1 MATSASPPSAR
12 PWITA
17 LVFAVIGAWLLV
29 GGIWLLVL
37 GGSPY
42 YAVSGAATVLSA
54 GLLWARRRAGAWLYG
69 VVWLGTA
76 VWSLFES
83 GLNFWYLEPRLL
95 VPTLLLIWLWL
106 PPVQRK
112 LVGAAPRAS
121 RQAATAI
128 VCVAFCVFLGG
139 LAAGAGAVHAPQS
152 DGDEV
157 HNGADSDVPDADWP
171 FYGRT
176 PRGDRFTP
184 LDQITTANVSK
195 LEPAWTYR
203 TGDLPYPTDKKNHHE
218 FNFEATPI
226 KIGDSLYLC
235 TPHSHVIALDPVTGK
250 ARWTFDPHADTSE
263 NAYVN
268 CRGVSYYRAP
278 AGTDC
283 PERIIAPVADARLVA
298 LDARTGKPCEGF
310 GEHGFVSLTQYLAP
324 MGKGFHFVS
333 SPPLVIK
340 DRVILGGW
348 IYDGQAENEPSGAV
362 RAFDPITGALVWAW
376 DVGKPGEVAH
386 PDAGDVL
393 TRGTPNAWGVY
404 TADEALGLV
413 YLPTGNAVP
422 DYYGANR
429 RPFDEKYSSSV
440 VALDIESGAPRWH
453 FQTLHHDLWDMDVP
467 IGPSLVDLPD
477 GAGHVVPALV
487 QTTKRG
493 ELFLLD
499 RRDGHPL
506 AEVTEKPAP
515 QDGLPGDHVAPTQPY
530 SVGMPSFAP
539 PRIRERDAWGA
550 TMLDQLVCR
559 IQFRS
564 MHYEGAY
571 TPITTRKT
579 LVYPAFDGIV
589 DWQGGSIDPVRHW
602 LVVNTSFIPFVAQ
615 SFPRKKP
622 EQSGDIPTWN
632 GQGTPPHAKDFEWNP
647 QYGTPYA
654 TKVEPWLNPLGV
666 PCKAPPWGQMAAVD
680 LTSRRIVWQ
689 HDVGTTR
696 DTGPFGLHV
705 NLPLPTGIFN
715 IGGNIITAGGLVFMG
730 ATADDYLRA
739 FDIRTGKELWRA
751 RLPAGGQATPMSYEG
766 ADGRQYIVISAG
778 GHGGLRTRS
787 GDYVVAYA
795 LPASRAPVKRKKRIA
810 AATTPPVVSITPVP

>member
-1 MATSASPPSAR
+1 MQADRVRR
-12 PWITA
+12 PLVTA
-17 LVFAVIGAWLLV
+17 VVYALIGAWLLV
-29 GGIWLLVL
+29 GGVWLIAL
-37 GGSPY
+37 GGSWY
-42 YAVSGAATVLSA
+42 YAAAGVGTLLSA
-54 GLLWARRRAGAWLYG
+54 WLLWQRRRAGVLLYTFT
-69 VVWLGTA
+69 WLGTV
-76 VWSLFES
+76 VWALLES
-83 GLNFWYLEPRLL
+83 GWHLWYLEPRLL
-95 VPTLLLIWLWL
+95 LPTLLLLWLWL

-112 LVGAAPRAS
+112 LHGFRAGRSVGGVAAAMVTMLLASAGWMVASAAMPAAAPQAQSGSSSAS
-121 RQAATAI
+121 GD
-128 VCVAFCVFLGG
+128 V
-139 LAAGAGAVHAPQS
+139 PMP
-152 DGDEV
+152 DGD
-157 HNGADSDVPDADWP
+157 WLY
-171 FYGRT
+171 YGRT
-176 PRGDRFTP
+176 PRGERYSP
-184 LDQITTANVSK
+184 LKQITTANVAQ
-195 LEPAWTYR
+195 LAPAWTYR
-203 TGDLPYPTDKKNHHE
+203 TGDLPYPNDTKNGHE

-226 KIGDSLYLC
+226 KVGDTLYLC

-268 CRGVSYYRAP
+268 CRGVSYYQAP
-278 AGTDC
+278 AGTPC
-283 PERIIAPVADARLVA
+283 PQRILAPVADARLVA
-298 LDARTGKPCEGF
+298 LDATTGKPCEGF
-310 GEHGFVSLTQYLAP
+310 GQHGFVSLSQYLTP

-362 RAFDPITGALVWAW
+362 RAFDPISGELVWAW

-386 PDAGDVL
+386 PQAGDRL

-404 TADEALGLV
+404 TADAALGLV

-422 DYYGANR
+422 DYYGAQR

-440 VALDIESGAPRWH
+440 VALDIETGAPRWH

-477 GAGHVVPALV
+477 ASGQTVPALV

-493 ELFLLD
+493 ELFVLD

-506 AEVTEKPAP
+506 TEVTEKPAP
-515 QDGLPGDHVAPTQPY
+515 QDGLPGDRLSPTQPY
-530 SVGMPSFAP
+530 STGMPSFAP
-539 PRIRERDAWGA
+539 PVIRERDMWGA

-579 LVYPAFDGIV
+579 LAYPAFDGII
-589 DWQGGSIDPVRHW
+589 DWHGGSIDPVHKW
-602 LVVNTSFIPFVAQ
+602 LLVNTSFIPFVAQ
-615 SFPRKKP
+615 SYPRAKP
-622 EQSGDIPTWN
+622 EKAGDIPTWN
-632 GQGTPPHAKDFEWNP
+632 GQGNPPHAKDFSWNP

-654 TKVEPWLNPLGV
+654 TKVDPWLNPLGV

-680 LTSRRIVWQ
+680 LISHRIVWQ

-696 DTGPFGLHV
+696 DMGPFGLHF

-715 IGGNIITAGGLVFMG
+715 IGGNIVTAGGVIFMG

-739 FDIRTGKELWRA
+739 FDERTGKQLWRA
-751 RLPAGGQATPMSYEG
+751 RLPAGGQATPMSYRG
-766 ADGRQYIVISAG
+766 ADGRQYVVIAAG
-778 GHGGLRTRS
+778 GHGGLRTRQ
-787 GDYVVAYA
+787 GDYVMAYA
-795 LPASRAPVKRKKRIA
+795 LPKGAEARQ
-810 AATTPPVVSITPVP
+810 